1 MIGSDRA
8 SPTSSRNPRRIS
20 THWLLLLLTLFA
32 FARLVVLWDL
42 RNLWWDESLS
52 LQRAESPLPALIV
65 GTFSF
70 DDGLGV
76 AESTDQH
83 PPVYFLLLGAFI
95 RLAGE
100 SDFVLRF
107 PSALAATLLVPMAW
121 AFARLLER
129 RRIVPRRTAPWAAL
143 LMALN
148 PFLLWY
154 GREARMYT
162 LVPLLALL
170 STYCLLRWTTDKP
183 SRGPKLILLWYALS
197 LGLLLGTHF
206 LSFLILPVHAALL
219 FVYLRERNPRRATMV
234 AIAVLAAGLVIGLLA
249 AGWILKGM
257 GSGSNF
263 SRVPFL
269 TLVADLLNA
278 FSLGLS
284 VNLAQVRWLDIVF
297 GAVAL
302 LGALWALRPRPSM
315 PREAWLLPAL
325 VLTPV
330 IELQIIQQV
339 QPAYMNARHMS
350 LVSAAFVLCVAA
362 GCAAVWGWR
371 RWAGG
376 LLGVALVGGMAFST
390 FNYFTSPEYQRDNF
404 AQVGADLAREML
416 PGDAIIFSPAHMI
429 RLYQHYLPVAALEE
443 GTRAATGDPQH
454 PWAAL
459 PLLHGSLEDTE
470 ARLQALLSRHRRVWL
485 VASGMVPLT
494 PFQEA
499 TREWP
504 GENGFL
510 ARDLRYPSNTLL
522 WLKLY
527 LPKPP
532 VLDALPADV
541 EQRVTV
547 AFGDKIRLDGY
558 DVGAALNAQ
567 SSIPITLYWQPL
579 EKIER
584 RYKYVLRLVRVG
596 ADGAL
601 TTLAQTDQEPYQGS
615 LPTSWWSPGPE
626 IFEIVALPRLTAF
639 DPSGGTL
646 RLALEMYDAET
657 LEKLPVIGVPTGAT
671 LLDENM
677 VLMPFEPEQ
686 NGAGN

>member
-1 MIGSDRA
+1 M
-8 SPTSSRNPRRIS
+8 
-20 THWLLLLLTLFA
+20 
-32 FARLVVLWDL
+32 WDL

-52 LQRAESPLPALIV
+52 LQRAESPLPALMV
-65 GTFSF
+65 GTFTF
-70 DDGLGV
+70 DDGLV
-76 AESTDQH
+76 VTQSTDQH
-83 PPVYFLLLGAFI
+83 PFVYFLVLGGLI

-129 RRIVPRRTAPWAAL
+129 RRLAPRGTAPWAAL
-143 LMALN
+143 FMTLN

-170 STYCLLRWTTDKP
+170 SAYCLLRFTTDEP
-183 SRGPKLILLWYALS
+183 QRRPRLILLWYVLS

-206 LSFLILPVHAALL
+206 LSFLILPVHAGLL
-219 FVYLRERNPRRATMV
+219 FVYLRQRNPRRATIV
-234 AIAVLAAGLVIGLLA
+234 AVAVLGVGLIAGLVA
-249 AGWILKGM
+249 AGWILRGM

-284 VNLAQVRWLDIVF
+284 VDLAQVRWLDYLF

-302 LGALWALRPRPSM
+302 LGAMWALRPRPTV
-315 PREAWLLPAL
+315 PREAWLLPAF
-325 VLTPV
+325 VVVPI

-350 LVSAAFVLCVAA
+350 LVSAAFVLCLAA
-362 GCAAVWGWR
+362 GCAAVWGQR

-376 LLGVALVGGMAFST
+376 LLGLVLVGGMAYST
-390 FNYFTSPEYQRDNF
+390 FNYFTSPVYQRDNF

-416 PGDAIIFSPAHMI
+416 PGDAIVLSPAHMI
-429 RLYQHYLPVAALEE
+429 RLYQHYLPVDTLDA
-443 GTRAATGDPQH
+443 GTSGDGQR

-459 PLLHGSLEDTE
+459 PMFHGSFEDTE
-470 ARLQALLSRHRRVWL
+470 ARLQALLNQHRRVWL

-494 PFQEA
+494 TYQQE
-499 TREWP
+499 TREWL
-504 GENGFL
+504 GERAFL
-510 ARDLRYPSNTLL
+510 ARDLQYPSNTLL

-527 LPKPP
+527 LPEPP
-532 VLDALPADV
+532 ILDELPADV
-541 EQRVTV
+541 DQRVTV
-547 AFGDKIRLDGY
+547 VFGDKIRLDGF
-558 DVGAALNAQ
+558 DVGAALNSQ
-567 SSIPITLYWQPL
+567 SSIPVTLYWQPL

-584 RYKYVLRLVRVG
+584 RYKYVLRLVSVA
-596 ADGAL
+596 ADGSLL
-601 TTLAQTDQEPYQGS
+601 TVAQTDQEPYQGS
-615 LPTSWWSPGPE
+615 LPTTWWSPGPE
-626 IFEIVALPRLTAF
+626 IFEIVALPPRAAF
-639 DPSGGTL
+639 DIADGSL

-657 LEKLPVIGVPTGAT
+657 LDKLPVTGVPAGAT
-671 LLDENM
+671 RADEYT
-677 VLMPFEPEQ
+677 VLMPFEPGKD
-686 NGAGN
+686 GAGN